1 MESVGAS
8 PQSIWSIKVESN
20 GLADGEMREKGL
32 PGGQLL
38 RWCIAARTE
47 RGAAWTPSCAH
58 QQINN
63 RRPFCGER
71 ALRAKLQR
79 VNWKGLV

>member
-38 RWCIAARTE
+38 RSSDVDVRSSGMTVALYEGGKPLSE
-47 RGAAWTPSCAH
+47 RSYEVRYGCDKYS
-58 QQINN
+58 
-63 RRPFCGER
+63 
-71 ALRAKLQR
+71 
-79 VNWKGLV
+79 